1 MSPQAAFRLIL
12 ALFFLWGF
20 LTCLND
26 ILLPYSKFIFG
37 LSYEG
42 ATAMPVAFFSTC
54 FVFAPLAAKLI
65 SRLGY
70 TRTMAVALLIMSAG
84 ALCFLAAAAVRE
96 FWCFL
101 AAIIVLGAGI
111 TILQVAAAPY
121 VSFLVPPERS
131 PSRFSLALGFNSL
144 GTMIAPLFGSWL
156 ILRGQS
162 LGGAGAALTGTALA
176 AARLRAFDQIRSPYF
191 FLAISLAALSA
202 AVSLSHLPRMTVT
215 ARLANTIKGM
225 GMVLRHKPLIFG
237 AITGFLYCGAEIGIG
252 SLLINYLGLPDVG
265 ALAPHSAALLVSFYW
280 GSATLG
286 RFVGWRMLRK
296 YRVETVL
303 ALCGVSATALL
314 TVSVLSSGYIAIV
327 SVLAIGLC
335 NAMIV
340 PVVVMLSISG
350 LGEKAAKASSVMTA
364 ANIGGGLMPLAMG
377 ALADRIGLH
386 YAFLLPV
393 VSYLCVVFYAL
404 YGASSRNLKLV

>member
-1 MSPQAAFRLIL
+1 
-12 ALFFLWGF
+12 
-20 LTCLND
+20 
-26 ILLPYSKFIFG
+26 
-37 LSYEG
+37 
-42 ATAMPVAFFSTC
+42 
-54 FVFAPLAAKLI
+54 
-65 SRLGY
+65 
-70 TRTMAVALLIMSAG
+70 
-84 ALCFLAAAAVRE
+84 
-96 FWCFL
+96 
-101 AAIIVLGAGI
+101 
-111 TILQVAAAPY
+111 
-121 VSFLVPPERS
+121 
-131 PSRFSLALGFNSL
+131 
-144 GTMIAPLFGSWL
+144 
-156 ILRGQS
+156 
-162 LGGAGAALTGTALA
+162 
-176 AARLRAFDQIRSPYF
+176 
-191 FLAISLAALSA
+191 
-202 AVSLSHLPRMTVT
+202 
-215 ARLANTIKGM
+215 
-225 GMVLRHKPLIFG
+225 
-237 AITGFLYCGAEIGIG
+237 
-252 SLLINYLGLPDVG
+252 
-265 ALAPHSAALLVSFYW
+265 
-280 GSATLG
+280 
-286 RFVGWRMLRK
+286 MLRK